1 MQTCLCCSGPIKKSG
16 RFSNRNRVVQ
26 RFACTR
32 CGKTFSEEQPLA
44 GTRIE
49 TAKAAFVCQLL
60 CEGVGIRA
68 ISRLTQLPQQTVL
81 NVLQSTGDQCV
92 RLLDAKVRNVQSEQI
107 ELDELHSFVRTRPDN
122 TEKDDGQHGAFF
134 MYLALDRDSKLIIT
148 HLVAKRDG
156 ENAGVFLRDLKGRV
170 TSRFQLSTDGWL
182 GYTGWKV
189 GVRSVFG
196 DDGIDYGFEIK
207 EFGNV
212 VSRLSTKQ
220 PVPRRFNPIV
230 VKWVKRGAVT
240 GSPDLE
246 TINTSRV
253 ERLNLS
259 VRLFNRRFTRL
270 TLGYSKTLEK
280 HRAAAAL
287 FVAYNNFCRKHSAH
301 GKTPAHEAGITDRT
315 WTVTDLLEAKQD

>member
-1 MQTCLCCSGPIKKSG
+1 MTCYCCRGETK
-16 RFSNRNRVVQ
+16 RFGSFRNRNGEVQ
-26 RFACTR
+26 RFRCLQ
-32 CGKTFSEEQPLA
+32 CGKTFSETQPLE
-44 GTRIE
+44 GVRIE

-68 ISRLTQLPQQTVL
+68 ISRLTQLHQQTVL
-81 NVLQSTGDQCV
+81 NVLQSAGEHCAS
-92 RLLDAKVRNVQSEQI
+92 LLDAKVRNVQSAQV
-107 ELDELHSFVRTRPDN
+107 ELDELHSFVRTRQDN
-122 TEKDDGQHGAFF
+122 TEKDDPEHGAFF

-156 ENAGVFLRDLKGRV
+156 ENAGVFLKDLKGRV
-170 TSRFQLSTDGWL
+170 ASRFQLSTDGWM

-196 DDGIDYGFEIK
+196 NDAIDYGFEIK

-212 VSRLSTKQ
+212 VSRVSTNK
-220 PVPRRFNPIV
+220 PVPRRFNPVV

-240 GSPDLE
+240 GNPDLK

-287 FVAYNNFCRKHSAH
+287 FVAFSNFCRVHSAH
-301 GKTPAHEAGITDRT
+301 KQTPAQAAGLTDRT
-315 WTVTDLLEAKQD
+315 WTVMDLLATNN